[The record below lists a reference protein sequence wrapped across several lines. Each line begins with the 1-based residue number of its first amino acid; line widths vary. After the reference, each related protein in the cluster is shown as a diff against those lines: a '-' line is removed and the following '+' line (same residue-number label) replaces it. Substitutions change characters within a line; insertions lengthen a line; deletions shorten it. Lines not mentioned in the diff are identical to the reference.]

1 MTPHP
6 AQCRA
11 VAQPLATTALRC
23 RLQKP
28 QNYGQAYCRKE
39 DAVVELPTSLQHM
52 PHSLG
57 QRTSGASEQLM
68 NIALPLV
75 APMES
80 EEEHLPLEN
89 DKPSAMYFSPPHL
102 TWGLELINSYTAR
115 KWKVSHEA
123 DAEENASGA
132 SGHKNSDSESR
143 APLRTGPQ

>member
-1 MTPHP
+1 MI
-6 AQCRA
+6 
-11 VAQPLATTALRC
+11 VSALRSALPVEPVYANLEPC
-23 RLQKP
+23 RKTQHDTTPSTMQGNCTTPSYNCAALPVRKP

-39 DAVVELPTSLQHM
+39 DAVVKLPTSLQHM

-102 TWGLELINSYTAR
+102 TWGLELIMSYTAR
-115 KWKVSHEA
+115 KMECQPR
-123 DAEENASGA
+123 G
-132 SGHKNSDSESR
+132 R
-143 APLRTGPQ
+143 R